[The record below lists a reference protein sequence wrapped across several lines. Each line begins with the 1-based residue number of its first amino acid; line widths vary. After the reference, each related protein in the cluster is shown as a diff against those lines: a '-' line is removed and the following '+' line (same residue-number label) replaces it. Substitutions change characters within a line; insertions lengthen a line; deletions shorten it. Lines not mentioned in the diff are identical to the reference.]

1 MRDLCFFGVAVAH
14 MSASLFKLRTPFP
27 SNILRSRSKAKF
39 DVMIGKRIGM
49 PTNDEILDVRARAAF
64 TLRGPNTVRGTDTRY
79 RRRAA
84 LAGQAARSPAGMR
97 RTGASCGSLAPS
109 AVNAGQSGGG
119 QSSLACPATTAAQEP
134 PASCCGWRPRAPERD
149 PVAATGVL
157 TPPPS

>member
-1 MRDLCFFGVAVAH
+1 

-49 PTNDEILDVRARAAF
+49 PANDETLDVRARATF
-64 TLRGPNTVRGTDTRY
+64 TVRGTDTRY

-97 RTGASCGSLAPS
+97 RTGALCGSLAPS
-109 AVNAGQSGGG
+109 AVSAGQSGGG
-119 QSSLACPATTAAQEP
+119 QSSLACRATTAAQEP
-134 PASCCGWRPRAPERD
+134 PASCCCWRPRAPERD